1 MSSETTSIIPLGI
14 AVLTVSDTRTRDND
28 TSGNYLESA
37 LLKTG
42 HTLTDRDIVLDDIYL
57 LRARVSA
64 WIIDPAVH
72 CIITTGGTGF
82 SGRDSTPEALQPLF
96 DVNIEGFGELFRQ
109 ISYADIGTSTVQS
122 RAIGGIANHTLVFC
136 VPGSTGACKTAW
148 EGVLQEQLDSRHKPC
163 NFTSHTLAAK
173 K

>member
-82 SGRDSTPEALQPLF
+82 SGRDSTPEALQP
-96 DVNIEGFGELFRQ
+96 
-109 ISYADIGTSTVQS
+109 
-122 RAIGGIANHTLVFC
+122 
-136 VPGSTGACKTAW
+136 
-148 EGVLQEQLDSRHKPC
+148 
-163 NFTSHTLAAK
+163 
-173 K
+173 